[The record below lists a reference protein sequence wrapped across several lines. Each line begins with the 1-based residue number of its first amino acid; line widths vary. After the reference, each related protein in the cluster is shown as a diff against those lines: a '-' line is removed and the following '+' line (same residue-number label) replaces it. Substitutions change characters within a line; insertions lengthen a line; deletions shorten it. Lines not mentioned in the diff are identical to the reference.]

1 VFAATGQRSFA
12 RMCPM
17 FSGLTVPSNL
27 TGAQRINQFI
37 GCVLVPSQCVARGKH
52 CVDLVLLMD

>member
-1 VFAATGQRSFA
+1 
-12 RMCPM
+12 M
-17 FSGLTVPSNL
+17 FSGLTVPGNL